1 MEEELKKK
9 SKNLYNSSDKN
20 YSSKSGGFSENRI
33 AKSLF
38 EIPKET
44 RSNSCKIIKNFV
56 PRLHPKKSFCKPSLF
71 ILNNDDL
78 ANKKKEQQIEKN
90 LLLIQDSDGNSSG
103 LDSLEETEENNYI
116 NNNLELLGDKDVN
129 NKDAIKYKN
138 NIDKFVVYKEKD
150 FNLENK
156 LKSDF
161 DDNKNDDGANDD
173 KNNKYNG
180 NEEYLSILD
189 ILSHNYK

>member
-1 MEEELKKK
+1 MEEELKQK
-9 SKNLYNSSDKN
+9 SKKLCNSSDKN
-20 YSSKSGGFSENRI
+20 LSSKSGGFSENRI

-44 RSNSCKIIKNFV
+44 RSNSCKIIQNFV

-103 LDSLEETEENNYI
+103 LDSLEETEENNII

-161 DDNKNDDGANDD
+161 
-173 KNNKYNG
+173 KYIKII
-180 NEEYLSILD
+180 Y
-189 ILSHNYK
+189 